1 MSEEYKVYIKLGYDN
16 TDFKRQ
22 ITFNDVPE
30 SIVASVKQ
38 NVINYNSNLPAT
50 DKNIFIADDYDSV
63 QGIGTLSG
71 IVEAKIE
78 HIQETIVYN
87 GGE

>member
-1 MSEEYKVYIKLGYDN
+1 MSEEYKVYLKLGYTN

-22 ITFNDVPE
+22 LTFGNVPE
-30 SIVASVKQ
+30 SIVSNVKQ
-38 NVINYNSNLPAT
+38 NVLNYNSTLPAA
-50 DKNIFIADDYDSV
+50 DKNIFIADDYDSA
-63 QGIGTLSG
+63 QSIGALSG

-78 HIQETIVYN
+78 HVQETIVYN

>member
-1 MSEEYKVYIKLGYDN
+1 MSEEYKVYLKLGYTN

-22 ITFNDVPE
+22 LTFGNVPE
-30 SIVASVKQ
+30 SIVSNVKQ
-38 NVINYNSNLPAT
+38 NVLDYNSTLPAA
-50 DKNIFIADDYDSV
+50 DKNILIADDYDSV
-63 QGIGTLSG
+63 QGIGALNG

-78 HIQETIVYN
+78 HVQETIVYN

>member
-1 MSEEYKVYIKLGYDN
+1 MSEEYKIYLKLGYTN

-22 ITFNDVPE
+22 LTFGNVPE
-30 SIVASVKQ
+30 SIVSGVKQ
-38 NVINYNSNLPAT
+38 NVLNYNSTLPAA

-63 QGIGTLSG
+63 QGIGALSG

-78 HIQETIVYN
+78 HVQETIVYN